1 MKENITKQIEKEM
14 ALDYARWDY
23 LYTEGGSDPN
33 WADGCNLNL
42 IRNHIIYHK
51 RKMEELQYFPDIY
64 YRKLPPR
71 VDNSYMAHADKI
83 RTQAKKSLEEYLADA
98 DYNYIKDN
106 IDKISPKD
114 AERMCLYNILGYV
127 SGLRCFIKEDNL
139 VRMRLH
145 MHPEF
150 YKESFQRGRR
160 KLQTILGSI
169 AKDREIWSISED
181 RTGQLTFSW

>member
-64 YRKLPPR
+64 YRKLPPM

-83 RTQAKKSLEEYLADA
+83 RAQAKKSLEEYLADA
-98 DYNYIKDN
+98 TGIVAPRPAYSILENYMLKLTTNHMFAQWEDAIAEYIK
-106 IDKISPKD
+106 
-114 AERMCLYNILGYV
+114 
-127 SGLRCFIKEDNL
+127 NL
-139 VRMRLH
+139 N
-145 MHPEF
+145 
-150 YKESFQRGRR
+150 Y
-160 KLQTILGSI
+160 
-169 AKDREIWSISED
+169 
-181 RTGQLTFSW
+181 